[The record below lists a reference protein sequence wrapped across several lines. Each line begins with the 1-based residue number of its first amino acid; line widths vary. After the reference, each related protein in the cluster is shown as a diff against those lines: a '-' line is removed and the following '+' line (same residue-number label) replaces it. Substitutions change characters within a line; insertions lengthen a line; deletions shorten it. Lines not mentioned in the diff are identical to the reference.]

1 MASRKNH
8 IGTINRLI
16 AMCGASV
23 FVAVSIFAGVAIGEG
38 HQFSGKSSLEIDPAG
53 KQQLGEQ
60 AFNEVMMFFYAAE
73 MAIEKKD
80 LEAMMALYSD
90 NYLDGD
96 HDKKSAEQ
104 AWRRIFATFDTM
116 AIIHSMK
123 FEKASAN
130 KDMVVF
136 RCNGLL
142 LGATGTDKKLVTM
155 DNWNKQDHILV
166 KEEGK
171 WKLIGTYGP
180 ERKRLWFDKPMHPLF

>member
-16 AMCGASV
+16 TMCGASV
-23 FVAVSIFAGVAIGEG
+23 LVAVSLFAGVARGEG

-73 MAIEKKD
+73 MAIERKN

-123 FEKASAN
+123 FEKISAD

-142 LGATGTDKKLVTM
+142 LGATGPDKKLVTM
-155 DNWNKQDHILV
+155 DSWNKQDHILV

-171 WKLIGTYGP
+171 WKLIGTYGL